1 MSKYSAYNIT
11 VRQARFDGELLYE
24 ARVAEL
30 PDVVEYAETYADAY
44 DLALD
49 TIASTAKI
57 FKKKGKKMPQ
67 AIEPVDDFS
76 GRVTLRIPKSLHKKL
91 SEKAEREGV
100 SLNHLISNSLEGEI
114 SRSG

>member
-1 MSKYSAYNIT
+1 
-11 VRQARFDGELLYE
+11 
-24 ARVAEL
+24 
-30 PDVVEYAETYADAY
+30 
-44 DLALD
+44 
-49 TIASTAKI
+49 
-57 FKKKGKKMPQ
+57 MPQ